1 MESQFLE
8 RAVHLLA
15 DNGVLALVCPEDV
28 ASSYQ
33 TVDFFQERFHE
44 ISAMPFPQEVRKYNE
59 TIILGCKRKQ
69 PNANDYGGHVWDW
82 LDKWMEA
89 HIVYTLASG
98 RTAPAVSQVGTDRC

>member
-1 MESQFLE
+1 ME

-15 DNGVLALVCPEDV
+15 DDGVLALVCPEDV

-44 ISAMPFPQEVRKYNE
+44 ISAMPFPEEVRKYSE
-59 TIILGCKRKQ
+59 TIILGYKRKQ

-82 LDKWMEA
+82 LDNWMA
-89 HIVYTLASG
+89 CPHRLHAAAG
-98 RTAPAVSQVGTDRC
+98 TATPAVSQVGADRH